1 MVDIPSRDW
10 NPFLWAGGKL
20 RAPAKKKDEKEDT
33 KENLRT
39 QQEQETENNAN
50 RAGGILE
57 VHFQGTMN
65 APSQKGA
72 GHKAWLGPV
81 VPAKPKSLEGIPSV
95 RINPETKKLEAY
107 PEYQE
112 AKARIQHFEESMA
125 AARGNPHR
133 VEFSG
138 GM

>member
-1 MVDIPSRDW
+1 MVDIPARDW

-20 RAPAKKKDEKEDT
+20 RTPQKEKE
-33 KENLRT
+33 KQGLRT
-39 QQEQETENNAN
+39 KQTEETSQTAS
-50 RAGGILE
+50 RAGGILD
-57 VHFQGTMN
+57 VHFQGTM
-65 APSQKGA
+65 PSPQKGA

-81 VPAKPKSLEGIPSV
+81 IPPKPKSLEGIPSV

-112 AKARIQHFEESMA
+112 AKARIQHFAEAMD

-133 VEFSG
+133 VEFTG
-138 GM
+138 KA

>member
-1 MVDIPSRDW
+1 MVDIPAKDW

-20 RAPAKKKDEKEDT
+20 TKPKKKDEKDE
-33 KENLRT
+33 EEQGLRT
-39 QQEQETENNAN
+39 QQEQETADTAAK
-50 RAGGILE
+50 AGGIVNIHLE
-57 VHFQGTMN
+57 SAM
-65 APSQKGA
+65 APASHKGA
-72 GHKAWLGPV
+72 GHKAWLGPII
-81 VPAKPKSLEGIPSV
+81 PPKPKSLEGVPSV

-112 AKARIQHFEESMA
+112 IKSRLQHFAESMD

>member
-20 RAPAKKKDEKEDT
+20 RAPVKKKGEEQG
-33 KENLRT
+33 LRT
-39 QQEQETENNAN
+39 TQSEQTTSTAGL
-50 RAGGILE
+50 AGGILN
-57 VHFQGTMN
+57 VHLQG
-65 APSQKGA
+65 AFGAAQKGA

-95 RINPETKKLEAY
+95 RINPETKKLEAH
-107 PEYQE
+107 PGYQE
-112 AKARIQHFEESMA
+112 AKARLQNFAEAMEA
-125 AARGNPHR
+125 AKGNPHR

>member
-20 RAPAKKKDEKEDT
+20 RTPQKKDSDSQQGLKT
-33 KENLRT
+33 KQTE
-39 QQEQETENNAN
+39 ETSQTAS
-50 RAGGILE
+50 RAGGVLD
-57 VHFQGTMN
+57 VHFQGTLN
-65 APSQKGA
+65 APSQRGA

-81 VPAKPKSLEGIPSV
+81 VPAKPKSLEGVPSV
-95 RINPETKKLEAY
+95 RINPQTRKLEAH
-107 PEYQE
+107 PGYQE
-112 AKARIQHFEESMA
+112 AKARIQHFEEAMSA
-125 AARGNPHR
+125 AKGNPHR

>member
-20 RAPAKKKDEKEDT
+20 RGTQKDGDKEAG
-33 KENLRT
+33 LRT
-39 QQEQETENNAN
+39 RQSESTAQTAE
-50 RAGGILE
+50 RASGIIN
-57 VHFQGTMN
+57 VHLQTTLGAT
-65 APSQKGA
+65 SKKGP

-81 VPAKPKSLEGIPSV
+81 VPPKPKSLEGIPSV
-95 RINPETKKLEAY
+95 RINPETKKLEAH
-107 PEYQE
+107 PGYQE
-112 AKARIQHFEESMA
+112 AKSKIQHFEEAMD

-138 GM
+138 GI

>member
-20 RAPAKKKDEKEDT
+20 RTPQKKDSDSQQGLKT
-33 KENLRT
+33 KQTE
-39 QQEQETENNAN
+39 ETSQTAG
-50 RAGGILE
+50 RAGGVLD
-57 VHFQGTMN
+57 VHFQGTLN

-81 VPAKPKSLEGIPSV
+81 VPTKPKSLEGVPSV
-95 RINPETKKLEAY
+95 RINPQTRKLEAH
-107 PEYQE
+107 PGYQE
-112 AKARIQHFEESMA
+112 AKARIQHFEEAMSA
-125 AARGNPHR
+125 AKGNPHR

>member
-1 MVDIPSRDW
+1 MVDIPARDW

-20 RAPAKKKDEKEDT
+20 NASGKKKKDDEQGV
-33 KENLRT
+33 RT
-39 QQEQETENNAN
+39 RQTEETTAAAGF
-50 RAGGILE
+50 AGGILN
-57 VHFQGTMN
+57 VHLQGALN
-65 APSQKGA
+65 AAAAAGKGA

-81 VPAKPKSLEGIPSV
+81 VPVKPKSLEGIPSV
-95 RINPETKKLEAY
+95 RINPQTKKLEAH
-107 PEYQE
+107 PGYQE
-112 AKARIQHFEESMA
+112 AKARIQHFEEAMD

>member
-20 RAPAKKKDEKEDT
+20 RTPEKKKTDGEQG
-33 KENLRT
+33 LRT
-39 QQEQETENNAN
+39 RQIEQSSQTAN
-50 RAGGILE
+50 KAGGVLD
-57 VHFQGTMN
+57 VHFQGTLN

-81 VPAKPKSLEGIPSV
+81 VPAKPKSLEGVPSV
-95 RINPETKKLEAY
+95 RINPETKKLEAH
-107 PEYQE
+107 PGYQE
-112 AKARIQHFEESMA
+112 AKARIQHFEEAMG

-133 VEFSG
+133 VEFTG
-138 GM
+138 GK